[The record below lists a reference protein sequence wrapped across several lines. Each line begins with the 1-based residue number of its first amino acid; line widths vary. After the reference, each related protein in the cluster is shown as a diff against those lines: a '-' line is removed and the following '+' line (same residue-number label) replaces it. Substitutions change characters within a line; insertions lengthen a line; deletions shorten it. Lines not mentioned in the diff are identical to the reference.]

1 MKVSLRSCRSA
12 ELRNWNSAIRRFCR
26 SAISTLVVPR
36 SLLFIFIVSSMT
48 ILHAQSQLDHPDQ
61 IFVNG
66 DIYTGAEEGFGGAPA
81 KVYPRAQAMA
91 VSKGRIMAAGSSDEI
106 RKIKGPHTQVVD
118 LGGRFAMP
126 GFNDAHL
133 HLANGGFEMLNV
145 ELSGTKSLEEMK
157 ARIAERVKSAAHGE
171 WILGRGWDDTKW
183 PVQKIPTRHDLDAI
197 TRGHPALFIRT
208 DGHMLV
214 ANSAAL
220 RSAGVTKQTQDPPG
234 GRIDREADGEPA
246 GGMRETAQALVRS
259 KVPPPTMA
267 QRRRG
272 AELALRE
279 AARCGLTSA
288 QDNSQ
293 WDDFLTYAEL
303 EKEGRLTL
311 RISEWLQFPQ
321 PMSVLQERRVI
332 HAKDRMLH
340 TGMLKGFMDG
350 SIGSHTAAM
359 LAPYT
364 DEPKN
369 SGLPQF
375 EQAKL
380 DQMTAERAAAD
391 FQMGFHAIG
400 DRGVAMA
407 LEAFATAERGVAEK
421 NPKAPQLKQPGGF
434 RFRIEHAQVVAPEDF
449 ARFREL
455 EVIASMQPNHL
466 LTDMNWAIARIG
478 AERAKYSYA
487 WNEFLKNSVVLAFGT
502 DYPVEPITPF
512 RGLYAAVTRKNEAGT
527 KEYVPEEKI
536 SIDQAIAAYTSG
548 AAYAEFAER
557 DKGRLAPGYLADFV
571 VLDRDITRV
580 APAEILQ
587 TKVLRTVVGGK
598 TVWEVAK

>member
-1 MKVSLRSCRSA
+1 MKIVAALLLLSA
-12 ELRNWNSAIRRFCR
+12 MN
-26 SAISTLVVPR
+26 
-36 SLLFIFIVSSMT
+36 
-48 ILHAQSQLDHPDQ
+48 LHAQNTKLEPPDQ
-61 IFVNG
+61 IFING

-81 KVYPRAQAMA
+81 KVYPRVQAIA
-91 VSKGRIMAAGSSDEI
+91 VRNGRIVAVGTSDEI

-118 LGGRFAMP
+118 LGGRFVMP

-145 ELSGTKSLEEMK
+145 ELSNTKSFDEMK
-157 ARIAERVKSAAHGE
+157 ARIAERAKTAAPGE

-183 PVQKIPTRHDLDAI
+183 PVQKIPTRQDLDAI
-197 TRGHPALFIRT
+197 TGDHPALFIRT

-214 ANSAAL
+214 ANTAAL
-220 RSAGVTKQTQDPPG
+220 RVAGVTKNTPDPPG
-234 GRIDREADGEPA
+234 GRIDREANGEPA
-246 GGMRETAQALVRS
+246 GGMRETAQDLVRK

-272 AELALRE
+272 AELALQE
-279 AARCGLTSA
+279 AARYGLTSA

-293 WDDFLTYAEL
+293 WEDFLTYADL
-303 EKEGRLTL
+303 EKEGKLTL
-311 RISEWLQFPQ
+311 RITEWLPFALPVN
-321 PMSVLQERRVI
+321 VLEQRRVF
-332 HAKDRMLH
+332 HSPQDPMLH
-340 TGMLKGFMDG
+340 SGMLKGFMDG

-380 DQMTAERAAAD
+380 DQMAAERAAAG

-407 LEAFATAERGVAEK
+407 LEAFATAERYVEGK

-449 ARFREL
+449 ARFRQL
-455 EVIASMQPNHL
+455 QVIASMQPNHL
-466 LTDMNWAIARIG
+466 LTDMNWAITRIG
-478 AERAKYSYA
+478 PERAKYSYA
-487 WNEFLKNSVVLAFGT
+487 WAEFLKNSVVLAFGT

-527 KEYVPEEKI
+527 KEYVPEQKI
-536 SIDQAIAAYTSG
+536 SIDQAIAAYTTG
-548 AAYAEFAER
+548 AAYAEFAESE
-557 DKGRLAPGYLADFV
+557 KGRLAPGFLADFV
-571 VLDRDITRV
+571 VLDHDITKV

-587 TKVLRTVVGGK
+587 TKVLRTAVGGK
-598 TVWEVAK
+598 TVYEAAK

>member
-1 MKVSLRSCRSA
+1 MKIVAAL
-12 ELRNWNSAIRRFCR
+12 
-26 SAISTLVVPR
+26 
-36 SLLFIFIVSSMT
+36 LLFSAMN
-48 ILHAQSQLDHPDQ
+48 LHEQNSKLESPDQ

-81 KVYPRAQAMA
+81 KVYPRAQAIA
-91 VSKGRIMAAGSSDEI
+91 VLNGRISVVGTSDEI
-106 RKIKGPHTQVVD
+106 SKIKGPHTQVVD

-133 HLANGGFEMLNV
+133 HLASGGFEMLNV
-145 ELSGTKSLEEMK
+145 ELSNTKSFDEMK
-157 ARIAERVKSAAHGE
+157 ARITERVKSAAPGE

-183 PVQKIPTRHDLDAI
+183 TVQKIPTRQDLDAI
-197 TRGHPALFIRT
+197 TGDHPALFIRT

-214 ANSAAL
+214 AISAAL
-220 RSAGVTKQTQDPPG
+220 RVAGVTKNTPDPPG
-234 GRIDREADGEPA
+234 GRIDREANGEPA
-246 GGMRETAQALVRS
+246 GGMRETAQSLVRS
-259 KVPPPTMA
+259 KVPPPTKA

-272 AELALRE
+272 AELALQE
-279 AARCGLTSA
+279 AARYGLTSA

-293 WDDFLTYAEL
+293 WEDFLIYAEL
-303 EKEGRLTL
+303 EKEGKLTL
-311 RISEWLQFPQ
+311 RITEWLPFQQ
-321 PMSVLQERRVI
+321 PVNVLEQRRVF
-332 HAKDRMLH
+332 HSHQDPMLH
-340 TGMLKGFMDG
+340 SGMLKGFMDG

-380 DQMTAERAAAD
+380 DQMTADRAAAG

-407 LEAFATAERGVAEK
+407 LEAFATAERYVGEK
-421 NPKAPQLKQPGGF
+421 NSKAQQLRRPGGF
-434 RFRIEHAQVVAPEDF
+434 RFRVEHAQVVAPEDF
-449 ARFREL
+449 ARFRKL
-455 EVIASMQPNHL
+455 QVIASMQPNHL
-466 LTDMNWAIARIG
+466 LTDMNLAIARIG

-512 RGLYAAVTRKNEAGT
+512 RGVYAAVTRKNEAGT
-527 KEYVPEEKI
+527 KEYVPEQKI
-536 SIDQAIAAYTSG
+536 SIDQAIAAYTTA
-548 AAYAEFAER
+548 AAYAEFAESK
-557 DKGRLAPGYLADFV
+557 KGRLAPGFLADFV
-571 VLDRDITRV
+571 VLDRDITKV
-580 APAEILQ
+580 APAEILK
-587 TKVLRTVVGGK
+587 TKVVRTVVGGK
-598 TVWEVAK
+598 TVHEAAK

>member
-1 MKVSLRSCRSA
+1 MKIVAALLLLSA
-12 ELRNWNSAIRRFCR
+12 MN
-26 SAISTLVVPR
+26 
-36 SLLFIFIVSSMT
+36 
-48 ILHAQSQLDHPDQ
+48 LHAQNTKLEPPDQ

-91 VSKGRIMAAGSSDEI
+91 VRNGRIMAVGTSEEI
-106 RKIKGPHTQVVD
+106 RKITGPHTQVVD

-133 HLANGGFEMLNV
+133 HLASGGFEMLNV
-145 ELSGTKSLEEMK
+145 ELSNTKSFDEMK
-157 ARIAERVKSAAHGE
+157 ARIAERVKTAAPGE
-171 WILGRGWDDTKW
+171 WILGGGWDDTKW
-183 PVQKIPTRHDLDAI
+183 PVQKIPTRQDLDAI
-197 TRGHPALFIRT
+197 TGDHPALFIRT

-220 RSAGVTKQTQDPPG
+220 RVAGVTKQTPDPPG
-234 GRIDREADGEPA
+234 GRIDREADGEPT
-246 GGMRETAQALVRS
+246 GGLRETAQDLARN
-259 KVPPPTMA
+259 KVPPPTKA

-272 AELALRE
+272 AELALQE
-279 AARCGLTSA
+279 AARYGLTSA

-303 EKEGRLTL
+303 EKEGKLTL
-311 RISEWLQFPQ
+311 RITEWLPFQQ
-321 PMSVLQERRVI
+321 PVNVLEQRRVF
-332 HAKDRMLH
+332 HAPQDPMLH
-340 TGMLKGFMDG
+340 SGMLKGFMDG

-380 DQMTAERAAAD
+380 DQMAAERAAAG

-407 LEAFATAERGVAEK
+407 LEAFAAAERYVEGK

-434 RFRIEHAQVVAPEDF
+434 RFRIEHAQVVAPTDF
-449 ARFREL
+449 ARFRQL
-455 EVIASMQPNHL
+455 QVIASMQPNHL
-466 LTDMNWAIARIG
+466 LTDMNWALARIG
-478 AERAKYSYA
+478 GERGKYSYA
-487 WNEFLKNSVVLAFGT
+487 WNEFLKNGVVLAFGT

-512 RGLYAAVTRKNEAGT
+512 RGVYAAVTRKNEAGT
-527 KEYVPEEKI
+527 KEYVPEQKI
-536 SIDQAIAAYTSG
+536 SIDQAIAAYTTG
-548 AAYAEFAER
+548 AAYAEFAESK
-557 DKGRLAPGYLADFV
+557 KGRLAPGFLADFI
-571 VLDRDITRV
+571 VLDRDITKV

-598 TVWEVAK
+598 TVYKAAR

>member
-1 MKVSLRSCRSA
+1 MKMFAAL
-12 ELRNWNSAIRRFCR
+12 
-26 SAISTLVVPR
+26 
-36 SLLFIFIVSSMT
+36 LLFFAMN
-48 ILHAQSQLDHPDQ
+48 LHAQDTKLEPPDK

-66 DIYTGAEEGFGGAPA
+66 DIYTGAEEGFGGAQA

-91 VSKGRIMAAGSSDEI
+91 VRNGRIMAAGSSDEI
-106 RKIKGPHTQVVD
+106 SKIKGPHTQVVD

-145 ELSGTKSLEEMK
+145 ELSNTKSFDEMK
-157 ARIAERVKSAAHGE
+157 ARIAERGKTAAPGE

-183 PVQKIPTRHDLDAI
+183 PVQKIPTRQDLDAI
-197 TRGHPALFIRT
+197 AGDHPALFIRT

-220 RSAGVTKQTQDPPG
+220 RVAGVTKQTPDPPG

-246 GGMRETAQALVRS
+246 GGLRETAQNLIRS
-259 KVPPPTMA
+259 KVPPPTKA

-272 AELALRE
+272 AELALQE
-279 AARCGLTSA
+279 AARYGLTSA

-293 WDDFLTYAEL
+293 WEDFLVYAEL
-303 EKEGRLTL
+303 EKEGKLTL
-311 RISEWLQFPQ
+311 RITEWLPFPQ
-321 PMSVLQERRVI
+321 PVNVLEQRRVF
-332 HAKDRMLH
+332 HSHQDPMLH
-340 TGMLKGFMDG
+340 SGMLKGFMDG

-380 DQMTAERAAAD
+380 DQMTVERAAAG

-407 LEAFATAERGVAEK
+407 LEAFAAAERKVEEK
-421 NPKAPQLKQPGGF
+421 NPTAPQLKQPGGF

-449 ARFREL
+449 ARFRQL
-455 EVIASMQPNHL
+455 QVIASMQPNHL
-466 LTDMNWAIARIG
+466 LTDMNWAMARIG
-478 AERAKYSYA
+478 PERAKYSYA
-487 WNEFLKNSVVLAFGT
+487 WAEFLKNSVVLAFGT

-527 KEYVPEEKI
+527 KEYVPEQKI
-536 SIDQAIAAYTSG
+536 SIDQAIAAYTTG
-548 AAYAEFAER
+548 AAYAEFAESK
-557 DKGRLAPGYLADFV
+557 KGRLAPGYLADFI
-571 VLDRDITRV
+571 VLDRDITKV
-580 APAEILQ
+580 APAEVLR
-587 TKVLRTVVGGK
+587 TKVLLTVVGGK
-598 TVWEVAK
+598 TVYEAAK